1 MRKSYSSRSVIN
13 FSAPIM
19 RQSSFPTRT
28 TGGIFASS
36 RGISEA
42 FDRQSSSDGRQP
54 RCHLEFPECEFQ
66 SASQIFE
73 IGLAMALAVRGLVK
87 GAGALSID
95 HIVAASLAC
104 DQGEIAESD
113 ARLNSAISALT
124 EGCGEPLSDQRE
136 VFVCASR

>member
-1 MRKSYSSRSVIN
+1 
-13 FSAPIM
+13 M

-73 IGLAMALAVRGLVK
+73 MALAVGGLVK

-104 DQGEIAESD
+104 DQGEIAESGRTAQLGD
-113 ARLNSAISALT
+113 IGAY
-124 EGCGEPLSDQRE
+124 
-136 VFVCASR
+136 